1 MCRSDRSYTLLLA
14 IGLLFFSLAGAQDTL
29 PRFSV
34 NKLNEDKVLIQW
46 RNSDTSLRQL
56 SIQQSTDSL
65 KGFQTIL
72 TMPDPRLEANG
83 TVINRP
89 AAGKMFYRIYLMY
102 PLGRYRLTTSKLPS
116 PLPPPKPVQ
125 ILPSTPEL
133 PNTPTTK
140 LDRAKPTELPY
151 QELIPKR
158 NPDPGSDS
166 LLTRNAVPKQP
177 VAKRE
182 PNKETGE
189 IKKPVTKTE
198 PEKFVPSTRVYTHKD
213 GYPFIQLPT
222 EWDLS
227 QVIIRFFLENG
238 ESLFEINRPPLHS
251 FRIDK
256 TNFHRAGW
264 YKFEIWLK
272 GIKIE
277 SNRLYLPMEF

>member
-56 SIQQSTDSL
+56 SIQQSIDSL

-102 PLGRYRLTTSKLPS
+102 PLGRYRLTASKTPA

-125 ILPSTPEL
+125 LLPSTPDL
-133 PNTPTTK
+133 PNSPTAK

-158 NPDPGSDS
+158 TPDQGSDS
-166 LLTRNAVPKQP
+166 LQPRKAFPTEP
-177 VAKRE
+177 VAK
-182 PNKETGE
+182 PQPINVIGET
-189 IKKPVTKTE
+189 KKLLTKTE
-198 PEKFVPSTRVYTHKD
+198 PETFIPSTRVYTHKD
-213 GYPFIQLPT
+213 GYPFIQLPID
-222 EWDLS
+222 WDLATTT
-227 QVIIRFFLENG
+227 IRFFLENG
-238 ESLFEINRPPLHS
+238 ERLFEINHPPLRS